1 MNTYHPFS
9 LTTPSALMIEDWNCV
24 NQLNTKVIA
33 GFTTKNGGV
42 SNPPYESLNTGLHV
56 RDEAHDV
63 VTNREVIASLCGT
76 DLDSWVFADQTHE
89 NRVRRVTAG
98 DKGKGGERLF
108 FRIPRDGRALHERC
122 ESFGP
127 LFCGLCALVFL

>member
-1 MNTYHPFS
+1 
-9 LTTPSALMIEDWNCV
+9 MIEDWNCV

-98 DKGKGGERLF
+98 DKGKGARDYSSA
-108 FRIPRDGRALHERC
+108 FRGTDGLYTKDANL
-122 ESFGP
+122 FGP

>member
-1 MNTYHPFS
+1 M
-9 LTTPSALMIEDWNCV
+9 
-24 NQLNTKVIA
+24 
-33 GFTTKNGGV
+33 
-42 SNPPYESLNTGLHV
+42 HV

-98 DKGKGGERLF
+98 DKGKGARDYSSAFRGTDGLYTKDANLF
-108 FRIPRDGRALHERC
+108 W
-122 ESFGP
+122 
-127 LFCGLCALVFL
+127 LFVLRTVCPCIFMTR

>member
-76 DLDSWVFADQTHE
+76 DLDSWVF
-89 NRVRRVTAG
+89 
-98 DKGKGGERLF
+98 
-108 FRIPRDGRALHERC
+108 
-122 ESFGP
+122 
-127 LFCGLCALVFL
+127 